1 LSGKSTTLDELM
13 IRECEA

>member
-1 LSGKSTTLDELM
+1 LFGKSTTLDELM